1 MRLKLADLL
10 VKPMQ
15 RVTKYGLLLKN
26 ALSKTVSEEDRSALE
41 NMVYIYIY
49 IYILSCYCID
59 SYFVA
64 SAVILENKVKF
75 FSFWQL
81 SKVAVDQF
89 RIKLYH

>member
-49 IYILSCYCID
+49 CRVTVLIAIS
-59 SYFVA
+59 SHQ
-64 SAVILENKVKF
+64 
-75 FSFWQL
+75 QL
-81 SKVAVDQF
+81 F
-89 RIKLYH
+89 

>member
-49 IYILSCYCID
+49 RYCRVTVLIAI
-59 SYFVA
+59 S
-64 SAVILENKVKF
+64 SHQ
-75 FSFWQL
+75 QL
-81 SKVAVDQF
+81 F
-89 RIKLYH
+89 

>member
-49 IYILSCYCID
+49 ILSCYCID

-81 SKVAVDQF
+81 PKVAVNQF

>member
-15 RVTKYGLLLKN
+15 RVAKYGLLLKN

-49 IYILSCYCID
+49 IYIVVL
-59 SYFVA
+59 
-64 SAVILENKVKF
+64 
-75 FSFWQL
+75 
-81 SKVAVDQF
+81 
-89 RIKLYH
+89 LY

>member
-41 NMVYIYIY
+41 NMVYIYI
-49 IYILSCYCID
+49 LSCYCID

-81 SKVAVDQF
+81 SKVAVNQF